1 MTEFT
6 TVLHS
11 RIEAAQQA
19 LELAW
24 RSGDDG
30 EIHRHS
36 ARLLD
41 LLDRAAAIDVDTTGW
56 VRAAVMALAAGNCA

>member
-6 TVLHS
+6 TVLYS
-11 RIEAAQQA
+11 RIEAAQQGLA
-19 LELAW
+19 LA
-24 RSGDDG
+24 RQAGDDR

-41 LLDRAAAIDVDTTGW
+41 LLDRAAATDVNTTGW
-56 VRAAVMALAAGNCA
+56 VAPAVLDVAAGHCA